1 MSRPAGRARGWPVPG
16 RLRAA
21 CGLLLFAFLPGTA
34 GAATPR
40 ELFESGNAA
49 YAAGRYQEAA
59 QDYGRVLDAGIRDPR
74 VYYNLGNAYFRM
86 GRLGAAILSYERAL
100 RLDPADGEARDNL
113 ELARGLIRD
122 RVAEPEIPYPVQA
135 LKGLVDA
142 LSIDRMTTLF
152 LAAYLLTAALLGG
165 ILLARGHLRR
175 RIFAYGAAAAGLL
188 MLLTGGGFLF
198 KVQDQTAPHAIVMT
212 ERVDVRSGPAEDN
225 TVLFTLHEGTR
236 LLVRNRREGWCQIS
250 LPNALSG
257 WVPATTVEQV

>member
-1 MSRPAGRARGWPVPG
+1 MRPAPGGGRARP
-16 RLRAA
+16 RLGVLLAA
-21 CGLLLFAFLPGTA
+21 ALLLASRPGTA
-34 GAATPR
+34 RAATSQ

-59 QDYGRVLDAGIRDPR
+59 DDYGRILDAGVKDPR
-74 VYYNLGNAYFRM
+74 VYYNLGNAFFRL

-100 RLDPADGEARDNL
+100 RIDPTDREARDNL

-122 RVAEPEIPYPVQA
+122 RVAEPEIPYPMQA
-135 LKGLVDA
+135 LKGIVDA
-142 LSIDRMTTLF
+142 LSIDQATLLF
-152 LAAYLLTAALLGG
+152 LLAYVLAGALLGA
-165 ILLARGHLRR
+165 IPLARGYVRR
-175 RIFAYGAAAAGLL
+175 RAFGYGAAAAGLL
-188 MLLTGGGFLF
+188 ALIAVGGFLH
-198 KVQDQTAPHAIVMT
+198 KVLDQTAAHAIVMQ

-257 WVPATTVEQV
+257 WVPAATLEQV